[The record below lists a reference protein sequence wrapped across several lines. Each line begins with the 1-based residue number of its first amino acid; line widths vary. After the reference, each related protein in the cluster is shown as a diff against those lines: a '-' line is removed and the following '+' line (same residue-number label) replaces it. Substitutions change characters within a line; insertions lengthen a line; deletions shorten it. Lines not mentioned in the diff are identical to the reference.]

1 VTAVKE
7 AAPVGTGEPAGVTG
21 QLYSPGLEGIVAA
34 RTAISDVNG
43 RTGKLLYR
51 GFDIAEL
58 AEKSSFEETC
68 FLLYTGRLPT
78 GAELDELRATL
89 GHERVL
95 PPQVMRVLKGLDSN
109 AIPMDLLRTGVS
121 ALAHYDADVEDM
133 SSVANIRKAHRL
145 VGQTAT
151 LVAAI
156 GRLHRGLAPIEP
168 DPTRT
173 VAGDFLR
180 MYSGEEPDPLAEKV
194 FDVCLILHADHGM
207 NASTFTARV
216 IASTLSDMHSAVVG
230 AIGAL
235 KGPLHG
241 GANAAVMEML
251 QEIGEV
257 DKADQWVRDAL
268 QQKKRVMGFG
278 HRVYKVYDP
287 RATVLKKFSKELG
300 EQAGETKWFDMSE
313 KVEKVVLEVKKLNPN
328 VDFYSASTYHVMGLE
343 RFIFTPIFALSRMAG
358 WTAHVLE
365 QYEGNRLMRP
375 ESEYIGPPS
384 AVYIPIE
391 ERR

>member
-1 VTAVKE
+1 MTAVDARATVE
-7 AAPVGTGEPAGVTG
+7 AGGVTG
-21 QLYSPGLEGIVAA
+21 QQYSPGLEGIVAA
-34 RTAISDVNG
+34 RTAMSDVNG

-58 AEKSSFEETC
+58 AENSNFEETC
-68 FLLYTGRLPT
+68 YLLYKGHLPNRT
-78 GAELDELRATL
+78 ELEQLTQDLSQQRN
-89 GHERVL
+89 L
-95 PPQVMRVLKGLDSN
+95 PPQVIKVLRGLDPG
-109 AIPMDLLRTGVS
+109 AEPMDLLRTGVS
-121 ALAHYDADVEDM
+121 ALAHYDPDVADM
-133 SSVANIRKAHRL
+133 STEANVRKALRL
-145 VGQTAT
+145 VAQTTT

-156 GRLHRGLAPIEP
+156 GRMHRGLEPLGP
-168 DPTRT
+168 DPKLS
-173 VAGDFLR
+173 VAADFLR
-180 MYSGEEPDPLAEKV
+180 MWSGEVPGETAVKV

-251 QEIGEV
+251 EEIGNVEN
-257 DKADQWVRDAL
+257 ADQWVRDAL
-268 QQKKRVMGFG
+268 TNKKRVMGFG

-287 RATVLKKFSKELG
+287 RATVLKKFSKSLG
-300 EQAGETKWFDMSE
+300 EQEGETKWYDMSE
-313 KVEKVVLEVKKLNPN
+313 KVEKVVLEVKQLNPN
-328 VDFYSASTYHVMGLE
+328 VDFYSASTYHMLGLE

-365 QYEGNRLMRP
+365 QYENNRLMRP
-375 ESEYIGPPS
+375 ESEYVGPPNM
-384 AVYIPIE
+384 VYTPLDQ
-391 ERR
+391 RD

>member
-1 VTAVKE
+1 MSAVKE
-7 AAPVGTGEPAGVTG
+7 APAEPTNNVTG
-21 QLYSPGLEGIVAA
+21 QQYSPGLEGIVAA
-34 RTAISDVNG
+34 RTAMSDVNG

-58 AEKSSFEETC
+58 SEKSNFEETC
-68 FLLYTGRLPT
+68 FLLYKGVLPT
-78 GAELDELRATL
+78 RADLEELRRDLAE
-89 GHERVL
+89 HRVL
-95 PPQVMRVLKGLDSN
+95 PPKVLDLLSGLDPK
-109 AIPMDLLRTGVS
+109 AEPMDLLRTGVS
-121 ALAHYDADVEDM
+121 ALAHFDPDVADM
-133 SSVANIRKAHRL
+133 STEANVRKSIRL
-145 VGQTAT
+145 VAQTT
-151 LVAAI
+151 TMVAAI
-156 GRLHRGLAPIEP
+156 GRIHRGLEVVPP

-180 MYSGEEPDPLAEKV
+180 MWSGDDPDPLAEKV
-194 FDVCLILHADHGM
+194 FDVCLILHADHGL

-216 IASTLSDMHSAVVG
+216 IASTLSDIHSAVVG

-251 QEIGEV
+251 EEIGDV
-257 DKADQWVRDAL
+257 DGADQWVREAL
-268 QQKKRVMGFG
+268 AQKKRVMGFG

-300 EQAGETKWFDMSE
+300 EGAGETKWYEMSE
-313 KVEKVVLEVKKLNPN
+313 KVEKVVLEVKGLTPN
-328 VDFYSASTYHVMGLE
+328 VDFYSASTYHLLGLE

-365 QYEGNRLMRP
+365 QYENNRLMRP
-375 ESEYIGPPS
+375 ESEYVGPSS
-384 AVYIPIE
+384 AVYVPVE
-391 ERR
+391 DRG

>member
-1 VTAVKE
+1 VSPVKE
-7 AAPVGTGEPAGVTG
+7 AAAPVENAVTG
-21 QLYSPGLEGIVAA
+21 QQYSPGLEGIVAA
-34 RTAISDVNG
+34 RTTMSDVNG

-58 AEKSSFEETC
+58 AELSNFEETC
-68 FLLYTGRLPT
+68 FLLYTGRLPSQ
-78 GAELDELRATL
+78 AELDELRATL
-89 GHERVL
+89 GRERAL
-95 PPQVMRVLKGLDSN
+95 PPAVMSLLKSLDPN

-121 ALAHYDADVEDM
+121 ALAHYDPDVEDM
-133 SSVANIRKAHRL
+133 STEANVRKAHRL

-156 GRLHRGLAPIEP
+156 GRLHRGLEPIEP
-168 DPTRT
+168 DPSRT

-180 MYSGEEPDPLAEKV
+180 MYSGEAPDPLAEKV
-194 FDVCLILHADHGM
+194 FDVCLILHADHGL
-207 NASTFTARV
+207 NASTFAARV

-251 QEIGEV
+251 EEIGEV
-257 DKADQWVRDAL
+257 DKADHWVRDAL
-268 QQKKRVMGFG
+268 QNKKRVMGFG

-300 EQAGETKWFDMSE
+300 ERAGEPKWFDMSE
-313 KVEKVVLEVKKLNPN
+313 KVEKVVLDVKGLNPN
-328 VDFYSASTYHVMGLE
+328 VDFYSASTYHVMGLD

-358 WTAHVLE
+358 WTAHILE

-375 ESEYIGPPS
+375 ESEYIGPPT
-384 AVYIPIE
+384 ATYVPLAQ
-391 ERR
+391 RR